1 MSQSINR
8 RNFIHL
14 SAAGGALFLG
24 ASSILANR
32 SFGGSPVLVSPGCRT
47 SKVKIA
53 KIYLGKAKPHW
64 PTPKLDLDAEIAKYE
79 SEFTRMADDFADVDF
94 VVSQLVDSVDRMT
107 EIAPKV
113 QDADGILLIHL
124 TIGIGGELQAVLDLK
139 KPTVLFAAPYSGH
152 EWVGFGQWEKKAPV
166 TCILTSDTNQLAAAV
181 RPLRAIHHLREGRLL
196 NITSREMPA
205 DYLAAIKDK
214 FGTEM
219 MQITRDRTLQAY
231 ESIPDDAARAEAKKL
246 IAEADKVVE
255 PDEDEI
261 FRSCKLALAFE
272 KLMDE
277 ENATVITA
285 DCYGSMYHN
294 LPAFPCIGFTRLN
307 DKGLA
312 GICESD
318 LASAMTFMILQG
330 LSGKP
335 GFISDPTMDMST
347 DSAILAH
354 CLGSTKMDGPGGAR
368 APYRIRTIMERQE
381 GAVMQVFMRKGEKVT
396 QAILT
401 QPDQLLYF
409 TGDIIDAPDID
420 RGCRTKITVHVD
432 GDAEKLWKNW
442 SHGLHRVT
450 CYGNIR
456 EDLKRFCHLK
466 NIQLIDEA

>member
-1 MSQSINR
+1 MSQSLNR

-24 ASSILANR
+24 ASTILANR

-53 KIYLGKAKPHW
+53 KIYLGKPKALW

-79 SEFTRMADDFADVDF
+79 SEFTRMRDSFADVDF
-94 VVSQLVDSVDRMT
+94 VVSQLVDSVDDVK
-107 EIAPKV
+107 EITPKV

-124 TIGIGGELQAVLDLK
+124 SMGISAELQALMDLK

-152 EWVGFGQWEKKAPV
+152 EWVGFGEWERKAPV
-166 TCILTSDTNQLAAAV
+166 TCMLTSDKSRLAAAV

-196 NITSREMPA
+196 NITSRAMPA
-205 DYLAAIKDK
+205 DYLAAIKEK
-214 FGTEM
+214 FGTDM
-219 MQITRDRTLQAY
+219 IQITRERAVQAY

-255 PDEDEI
+255 PNEDEI
-261 FRSCKLALAFE
+261 YRSCKLALAFE
-272 KLMDE
+272 KMMDE

-285 DCYGSMYHN
+285 DCYGTMYRN

-347 DSAILAH
+347 DAAILAH

-401 QPDQLLYF
+401 QPDRLLYF
-409 TGDIIDAPDID
+409 TGEIIDTPDTD
-420 RGCRTKITVHVD
+420 RGCRTKITVKVD

-456 EDLKRFCHLK
+456 EDLKRFAHLK